1 MPLPHSSVHAPF
13 PCFCE
18 LSIAQSRSMPLPLS
32 YRVELHHE
40 HLSFQSL
47 SRAQCL
53 CHTSGTARPSGTTW
67 NFQSLS
73 RAQCL
78 CHGTMRRYK
87 ANTISIFQ
95 SLSRAQCLCHGNVSL
110 YQVLQ
115 GTFNR
120 SVALNAFATMCARLP
135 LQWPQHSFNRSV
147 ALNAF
152 ATPCE

>member
-1 MPLPHSSVHAPF
+1 MQAVHLLPLSLFLSIAQSRSMPLPHSSVHAPF

-40 HLSFQSL
+40 HLSFQS
-47 SRAQCL
+47 
-53 CHTSGTARPSGTTW
+53 
-67 NFQSLS
+67 
-73 RAQCL
+73 
-78 CHGTMRRYK
+78 
-87 ANTISIFQ
+87 
-95 SLSRAQCLCHGNVSL
+95 LCHGNVSL

-152 ATPCE
+152 ATPC